1 MYKRK
6 SVKSKKRK
14 KIFKLLIIIIII
26 LFVREKINGGNLS
39 DSSSFFN
46 KISLGDLITDKNLKT
61 DDFDTLR
68 KNLKKETDSG
78 NNKAEWIYDNFDN
91 LPDTMLYLA
100 GNDPDTIDFVYNYQ
114 NGITNFE
121 FYPGESVNLDRK
133 TPYFL
138 QWDNRWAYNSLGQSN
153 VGIAGCGP
161 TSMAMALARLT
172 GDNSITPDKIS
183 IDANAYMDESGVSRS
198 FFNDEASKYGYRVVD
213 ISNDKDAMIEAL
225 NYGPLIVSVTRGYFT
240 LFGHIVIIDSYQ
252 NGKFIINDPNSIKKS
267 QISWS
272 FNQIQN
278 QIAHIWLVY

>member
-183 IDANAYMDESGVSRS
+183 IDANAYMDASGVSRS

>member
-1 MYKRK
+1 M
-6 SVKSKKRK
+6 
-14 KIFKLLIIIIII
+14 
-26 LFVREKINGGNLS
+26 
-39 DSSSFFN
+39 
-46 KISLGDLITDKNLKT
+46 ITDKNLKT

-68 KNLKKETDSG
+68 KNLKKEKGSG

-183 IDANAYMDESGVSRS
+183 IDANEYMYASGVSRS

>member
-14 KIFKLLIIIIII
+14 KIFKLFIIIIII
-26 LFVREKINGGNLS
+26 LFVREKINGDNLS

-172 GDNSITPDKIS
+172 DDNSITPDKIS
-183 IDANAYMDESGVSRS
+183 IDANAYMDASGVSRS

-267 QISWS
+267 QMSWS

>member
-6 SVKSKKRK
+6 SGKSKKRK

-26 LFVREKINGGNLS
+26 LFVREKINGDNLS

-183 IDANAYMDESGVSRS
+183 IDANEYMDASGVSRS

>member
-14 KIFKLLIIIIII
+14 KIFKLFIIIIII
-26 LFVREKINGGNLS
+26 LFVREKINGDNLS

-183 IDANAYMDESGVSRS
+183 IDANEYMDESGVSRS

-267 QISWS
+267 QMSWS

>member
-6 SVKSKKRK
+6 SGKSKKRK

-26 LFVREKINGGNLS
+26 LFVREKINGGNLY

-183 IDANAYMDESGVSRS
+183 IDANAYMDASGVSRS

>member
-183 IDANAYMDESGVSRS
+183 IDANEYMDASGVSRS

-267 QISWS
+267 QMSWS

>member
-6 SVKSKKRK
+6 SGKSKKRK

-183 IDANAYMDESGVSRS
+183 IDANAYMDASGVSRS

-225 NYGPLIVSVTRGYFT
+225 NYGPLIVSFTRGYFT

>member
-14 KIFKLLIIIIII
+14 KIFKLFIIIIII
-26 LFVREKINGGNLS
+26 LFVREKINGDNLS

-183 IDANAYMDESGVSRS
+183 IDANEYMDASGVSRS

-225 NYGPLIVSVTRGYFT
+225 NYGPLIVSVTKGYFT

>member
-14 KIFKLLIIIIII
+14 KIFKLFIIIIII
-26 LFVREKINGGNLS
+26 LFVREKINGDNLS

-68 KNLKKETDSG
+68 KNLKKEKDSG

-114 NGITNFE
+114 NEITNFE

-267 QISWS
+267 QMSWS